1 MLAGVSQSLVLDAL
15 WSCGITD
22 PGLTDEETGASSPQ
36 GWAGSWGTVDTNSGR
51 SDPRRSPPGSPAF
64 WSPLQDSHPLALPP
78 LPGGLELGSGSLVTT
93 PTFLR
98 EELSGSCRTELMR
111 VLPAWGV
118 LTGFQL
124 LWPLEFIREKMG
136 GGPLVLRLSC
146 YLKQP
151 RSCSPTGGLPGSKMD
166 FSGFCQ
172 SL

>member
-15 WSCGITD
+15 RSCGITA
-22 PGLTDEETGASSPQ
+22 PGLTDEEMGASSPQ
-36 GWAGSWGTVDTNSGR
+36 EWTGSWGTVDPSSGR
-51 SDPRRSPPGSPAF
+51 SDPRRSPPGSAAF
-64 WSPLQDSHPLALPP
+64 WSPLRDSNLLALPP
-78 LPGGLELGSGSLVTT
+78 LPGGLELGSGSLVR
-93 PTFLR
+93 PPP
-98 EELSGSCRTELMR
+98 SSVKSSVGSCRTELMQ

-124 LWPLEFIREKMG
+124 LWTLEVIREKMG

-151 RSCSPTGGLPGSKMD
+151 HSCSPTGGLPGSKMD
-166 FSGFCQ
+166 FPGFCQ